1 MARRHDL
8 RHPDREMERRWKI
21 KEQPDAELA
30 LRLAG
35 EVGVLPAVGKLLVQR
50 GIRTPEEA
58 EAFFNPD
65 FHNMHDPFLMKDM
78 NKAVAR
84 IKKAFDNKEKILV
97 YGDYD
102 VDGTTA
108 VSLVYMALGK
118 FVDSPE
124 ERLGFYIPDRYNEGY
139 GISFKGIEYAHENG
153 FSLIITLD
161 CGIKAVEKV
170 ALAHKYGIDVI
181 ICDHHNPGDK
191 IPDVVACLDAK
202 RQDCAYP
209 DKNLS
214 GCGVGFKLMEAFYIA
229 NGYDRRELIGFLDL
243 LVISIASDIVPMT
256 GENRIL
262 AYHGLRQ
269 LNSNPHVGIES
280 IINKAGLQLGEI
292 SISDIIFKIGPRINA
307 AGRMGSGNDAV
318 RLLVSKDKSEADTIC
333 DRINDSNDER
343 KDLDREI
350 TREAISRIEKSDEMK
365 CGNSTVLYEPT
376 WSKGVI
382 GIVASRLTETYYRP
396 TIILT
401 QSQTNPAFAT
411 GSARSVEGF
420 DLYKAIDSCSDLLEN
435 FGGHTYAAGLTMK
448 VDNVDAFR
456 VAFEAYTAEN
466 LPEEMRMPQEDIDIE
481 LNLDEVCEQ
490 LQEQIKRFEPF
501 GPANTKPV
509 FITKGVFDYSS
520 SKVFGHH
527 RQHIK
532 LDIIDSFGRSVKSG
546 IAFGMADAYPD
557 IAAGKPFDVCYT
569 LENNEH
575 RGKVLLQ
582 MMIKDIH
589 VDRQ

>member
-1 MARRHDL
+1 
-8 RHPDREMERRWKI
+8 MEKRWKL

-30 LRLAG
+30 LGLAQSL
-35 EVGVLPAVGKLLVQR
+35 GVLPAVGKLLVQR
-50 GIRTPEEA
+50 GIKTPEEA
-58 EAFFNPD
+58 EEFFNPD
-65 FHNMHDPFLMKDM
+65 LRKLHDPYLMKDM
-78 NKAVAR
+78 ARAVERVNKALVGS
-84 IKKAFDNKEKILV
+84 EKILV

-118 FVDSPE
+118 LVDRPE
-124 ERLGFYIPDRYNEGY
+124 ERLDFYIPDRYNEGY
-139 GISFKGIEYAHENG
+139 GISFKGIEYAHEKG
-153 FSLIITLD
+153 FSLVIALD

-170 ALAHKYGIDVI
+170 ALAQKYGIDVI
-181 ICDHHNPGDK
+181 ICDHHNPGDT

-202 RQDCAYP
+202 RQDCPYP

-214 GCGVGFKLMEAFYIA
+214 GCGVGFKLMEALYKS
-229 NGYDRRELIGFLDL
+229 NGRDCHELIGFLDL

-269 LNSNPHVGIES
+269 LNSQPHVGIES
-280 IINKAGLQLGEI
+280 ILDKARLKKGEI
-292 SISDIIFKIGPRINA
+292 TISDIIFKIGPRINA

-318 RLLVSKDKSEADTIC
+318 RLLVSNDKTEADTIC

-350 TREAISRIEKSDEMK
+350 TREAIDRIEKSDEMK

-401 QSQTNPAFAT
+401 QSQTNPTFAT

-420 DLYKAIDSCSDLLEN
+420 DLYKAIDSCSELLEN
-435 FGGHTYAAGLTMK
+435 FGGHTYAAGLTMR
-448 VDNVDAFR
+448 VENVEAFR
-456 VAFEAYTAEN
+456 KAFETYTAAN
-466 LPEEMRMPQEDIDIE
+466 LPEEFRQPQEDIDIE
-481 LNLDEVCEQ
+481 LTLEEVSNE
-490 LQEQIKRFEPF
+490 LLKQIERFEPF

-509 FITKGVFDYSS
+509 FVTRGVYDYCS
-520 SKVFGHH
+520 SKLFGHS

-532 LDIIDSFGRSVKSG
+532 LDMIDSLGRSVKSG
-546 IAFGMADAYPD
+546 VAFGLAEAYQD
-557 IAAGKPFDVCYT
+557 IADGKPFDVCYT

-575 RGKVLLQ
+575 RGKLTLQ

-589 VDRQ
+589 LNNNSQ